1 MLRVGG
7 SVLTRMSDGRVRGRP
22 AQGGRPWRW
31 PAAAAGAGERT
42 LRIDA
47 VQDTTE
53 GRARKRP
60 CAAHA
65 ASAAWARARAP
76 RGAWLQSS
84 GSSPGGEPSTCGR
97 VRTRPRVSER
107 AGFALA
113 SCPVASCP
121 ETRARAARGPRSAP
135 RRGGRGAGGPRGGFW
150 GRGRRGTRTA
160 SACASP
166 AGRQP
171 CKCAASSARARA
183 SAAADET
190 VQKQRCTPKLDFERK
205 TSPSDRKRFATLSV
219 SVRPCNDSS
228 LRILRQEQHARR
240 NASEREGWA
249 QTFAAGRRPRWSRRK
264 CKQKEEEDDGKQFEI
279 DQELVPH
286 L

>member
-1 MLRVGG
+1 MG
-7 SVLTRMSDGRVRGRP
+7 DGRVRGRP

-31 PAAAAGAGERT
+31 PAAAAAAEAGERT

-97 VRTRPRVSER
+97 VRTRPSVSER
-107 AGFALA
+107 AGFALT

-171 CKCAASSARARA
+171 CKPPLRTRQSKSRDAPRRRRKAAENCCPLPRHQNITDTITIQNSITAVPPA
-183 SAAADET
+183 SL
-190 VQKQRCTPKLDFERK
+190 VLWPVFER
-205 TSPSDRKRFATLSV
+205 
-219 SVRPCNDSS
+219 
-228 LRILRQEQHARR
+228 
-240 NASEREGWA
+240 
-249 QTFAAGRRPRWSRRK
+249 GR
-264 CKQKEEEDDGKQFEI
+264 
-279 DQELVPH
+279 
-286 L
+286 

>member
-1 MLRVGG
+1 MLTSSRI
-7 SVLTRMSDGRVRGRP
+7 
-22 AQGGRPWRW
+22 
-31 PAAAAGAGERT
+31 PAAPPSLERLAPRCIPPT
-42 LRIDA
+42 QSQI
-47 VQDTTE
+47 
-53 GRARKRP
+53 
-60 CAAHA
+60 
-65 ASAAWARARAP
+65 P
-76 RGAWLQSS
+76 RGAEAGAPALRQIVQWTLAAALIR
-84 GSSPGGEPSTCGR
+84 GHFAKAR
-97 VRTRPRVSER
+97 VRV
-107 AGFALA
+107 
-113 SCPVASCP
+113 
-121 ETRARAARGPRSAP
+121 P
-135 RRGGRGAGGPRGGFW
+135 RRPLHCLPSPDAHLELYIHFSDCGQKWRQRSGYDW
-150 GRGRRGTRTA
+150 GTRTA

-264 CKQKEEEDDGKQFEI
+264 CKQKEEEDDRKQFER
-279 DQELVPH
+279 DQKLVPH